1 MRWQYVERDN
11 RNVFDVRL
19 CSAAGCIIVCHLLR
33 ANSTQRGKKKKMCLI
48 KRIPLK
54 SVIECWISF
63 VGNVCENTGRRR
75 AASVFEKLVMFD
87 RQHGGHQHNASKSA
101 LSSSRQHKDFMYQR
115 AVII

>member
-1 MRWQYVERDN
+1 
-11 RNVFDVRL
+11 
-19 CSAAGCIIVCHLLR
+19 
-33 ANSTQRGKKKKMCLI
+33 MCLI

-63 VGNVCENTGRRR
+63 VGYVCENTGRRI
-75 AASVFEKLVMFD
+75 SVRKLEMFD
-87 RQHGGHQHNASKSA
+87 RQHGGHRHNASKTA